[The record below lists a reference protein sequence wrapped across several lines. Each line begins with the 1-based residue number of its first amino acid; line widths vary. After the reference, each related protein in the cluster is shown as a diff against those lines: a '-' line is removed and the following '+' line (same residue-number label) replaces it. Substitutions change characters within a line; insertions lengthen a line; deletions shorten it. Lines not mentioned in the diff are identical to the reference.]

1 MLETTNTEM
10 QFEDLKSSGH
20 VQKLII
26 SFPGILSSNPVWPG
40 LGRNCQSV
48 PCGAETS
55 SAGWSQLPLLQTACL
70 SGAA

>member
-48 PCGAETS
+48 PRGAVLQQDGAEERV
-55 SAGWSQLPLLQTACL
+55 L
-70 SGAA
+70 